1 MNKYRP
7 HFAFKVIENIPATVD
22 ISQYKSEQMI
32 LKKDNSTETMVAF
45 RATAISNH
53 GDEEFEME
61 PGEIR

>member
-1 MNKYRP
+1 M
-7 HFAFKVIENIPATVD
+7 IENIPATVD

-32 LKKDNSTETMVAF
+32 LKRDNSTETMVAF

>member
-1 MNKYRP
+1 M
-7 HFAFKVIENIPATVD
+7 IENIPATVD

-45 RATAISNH
+45 RATAIGN
-53 GDEEFEME
+53 EEGEDDFEKE